1 MKMAELNNW
10 GRIVVSVVVVI
21 GFMCVLILILTTKM
35 QGTATS
41 EVQLVMLGAL
51 GAAFG
56 QVVSYWVGSSASSSA
71 KDATIQD
78 MATKP

>member
-1 MKMAELNNW
+1 MYELNNW
-10 GRIVVSVVVVI
+10 GRVIVSVVVVT
-21 GFMCVLILILTTKM
+21 GFMWILVLILTTKV

-56 QVVSYWVGSSASSSA
+56 QVVSYWVGSSASSSV
-71 KDATIQD
+71 KDATINN
-78 MATKP
+78 MAAKP

>member
-1 MKMAELNNW
+1 MSGMNDW
-10 GRIVVSVVVVI
+10 GRVLVSIVVVAGFI
-21 GFMCVLILILTTKM
+21 GILILVLTTKV

-51 GAAFG
+51 AAAFG

-71 KDATIQD
+71 KDVTIST
-78 MATKP
+78 MAVKS